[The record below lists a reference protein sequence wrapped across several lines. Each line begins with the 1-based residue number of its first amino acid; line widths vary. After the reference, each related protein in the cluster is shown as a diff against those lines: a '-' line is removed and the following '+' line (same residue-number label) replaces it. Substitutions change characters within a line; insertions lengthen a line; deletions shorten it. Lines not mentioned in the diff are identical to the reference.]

1 MICLTKYLPVLGVTH
16 GHLGGPAGV
25 AVGSPLHE
33 PSSTGTTTGVA
44 APPAGTT
51 TLPEAFLDVA
61 GRAEGGPAEPAA
73 LRRGAPTGGP
83 GARRRPIRPVDA
95 RLQKDS
101 VDASDAH
108 ETLSEDDGC
117 T

>member
-1 MICLTKYLPVLGVTH
+1 M
-16 GHLGGPAGV
+16 PA
-25 AVGSPLHE
+25 
-33 PSSTGTTTGVA
+33 A
-44 APPAGTT
+44 ATPGTT
-51 TLPEAFLDVA
+51 TLLLLATFLDVA
-61 GRAEGGPAEPAA
+61 ASRVEGGPAEPVA

-83 GARRRPIRPVDA
+83 AGRRPIRPVDA

-108 ETLSEDDGC
+108 DTLSEDDGC

>member
-1 MICLTKYLPVLGVTH
+1 MLGVTH

-25 AVGSPLHE
+25 AVGSPLNE
-33 PSSTGTTTGVA
+33 PNTGTTTGAVA
-44 APPAGTT
+44 APPGGTA
-51 TLPEAFLDVA
+51 LAAAFLDVA

-73 LRRGAPTGGP
+73 LRRGAPTGCP
-83 GARRRPIRPVDA
+83 GAGRRPIRPVDA